1 MTNKHHRKN
10 ISTTS
15 LCPPDKIQTQK
26 VLRHKLCRVL
36 LLLQRFSKVIGSYF
50 CFFCWNP
57 LGPPKIK
64 KRSKNGPD
72 AHLRN
77 IQQIQEY
84 CDKVKSDMTRPRNRS
99 FAFLKRTHYV

>member
-1 MTNKHHRKN
+1 MFILSQDSYRV
-10 ISTTS
+10 
-15 LCPPDKIQTQK
+15 LCLKFF
-26 VLRHKLCRVL
+26 CRV
-36 LLLQRFSKVIGSYF
+36 
-50 CFFCWNP
+50 P